1 MASLG
6 SQIQEM
12 LIIVMKELEAIT
24 EGHLEDFST
33 LRQSISM
40 FQQSVPPD
48 SLLSDKERLL
58 LLQIKQLICSL
69 NQIRTAQT
77 FVTSKI
83 TG

>member
-40 FQQSVPPD
+40 FQQSAPPD
-48 SLLSDKERLL
+48 SLLLDKERLL
-58 LLQIKQLICSL
+58 LLQI
-69 NQIRTAQT
+69 
-77 FVTSKI
+77 
-83 TG
+83 

>member
-48 SLLSDKERLL
+48 SLLSVKERL
-58 LLQIKQLICSL
+58 
-69 NQIRTAQT
+69 
-77 FVTSKI
+77 
-83 TG
+83 